1 MTLKTF
7 NKRQNLFHNRKP
19 QTVLNLMFF
28 LGKNANLQNSLITFK
43 NSEKLKYVD
52 NSEQG
57 NTVSNIG
64 GNNGLIGDA
73 PTIVVTPKSKPPNVI
88 PFNERGNLLQG
99 QLQGKKHIVHPEE
112 RGDKG
117 EDDNSQMAI
126 KTPQQILREKI
137 FGNNKQGCSTI
148 HQSS

>member
-7 NKRQNLFHNRKP
+7 NKRQNLFDNRKP
-19 QTVLNLMFF
+19 QSQTVLNFVLF
-28 LGKNANLQNSLITFK
+28 LGKIANLQNSLITFK

-57 NTVSNIG
+57 NTLSNIG

-88 PFNERGNLLQG
+88 PFNERGNL
-99 QLQGKKHIVHPEE
+99 LQGKKHIVHPEE